1 MVGVAARSS
10 RAGSGELTS
19 RREVSGFPLARLAA
33 CACVRPVMLRGMAE
47 SITVAIADLRS
58 ALSRVLDATE
68 ACLGPEVS
76 LAVDH
81 YWHLPVEDAFDL
93 TSEPSRFTVGQV
105 SDDLDEVVRDEPDG
119 IPEAAWH
126 DLSHLI
132 GVLRALEFTARS

>member
-1 MVGVAARSS
+1 M
-10 RAGSGELTS
+10 AG
-19 RREVSGFPLARLAA
+19 
-33 CACVRPVMLRGMAE
+33 

-105 SDDLDEVVRDEPDG
+105 SDDLDEVVRRAGRHPPG
-119 IPEAAWH
+119 
-126 DLSHLI
+126 
-132 GVLRALEFTARS
+132 GVARPVAPHRDAPSLEFTARS